1 MFIILICHQNDRGEL
16 LAKQLIFPPDNKL
29 FVCAVIGFILLPA
42 ATIPIQH
49 SIQPNTREAST
60 PLKSSFQHQ
69 DMSSDEAQYEPTS
82 TNFHPRYTGPP
93 PDEMTPQQLFLRHS
107 ILSTRPH
114 TGLSGPFGPWL
125 SIPAIASPSQELG
138 RVVRYETS
146 LSRRESE
153 LVILLTGAK
162 YQSETEF
169 DLHVGEARRAGV
181 GWDVIRSI
189 PRGVVRSSSSNNA
202 VSMVSGNAQKSMLE
216 EKFSFERVKEC
227 VIPLLIKEHDSM
239 QSGEEEDGV
248 TMITNNNIKERE
260 VAIVLFAAEL
270 LDSNT
275 VSDETYATTKQVLGG
290 DDSILVEIT
299 AIVGYYAYVSYT
311 LNVFRIPSS
320 EVA

>member
-1 MFIILICHQNDRGEL
+1 M
-16 LAKQLIFPPDNKL
+16 
-29 FVCAVIGFILLPA
+29 
-42 ATIPIQH
+42 
-49 SIQPNTREAST
+49 
-60 PLKSSFQHQ
+60 SSFQQQ
-69 DMSSDEAQYEPTS
+69 DMSNDEAQYEPTS

-93 PDEMTPQQLFLRHS
+93 PDEMTPQQLSLRHS

-125 SIPAIASPSQELG
+125 SVPAIASPSQELG
-138 RVVRYETS
+138 RVVRYETT

-189 PRGVVRSSSSNNA
+189 PRGIVTSSSSNNA
-202 VSMVSGNAQKSMLE
+202 VSMDSGTDSTQKSSSE
-216 EKFSFERVKEC
+216 EKFSFERVNESVK
-227 VIPLLIKEHDSM
+227 PLLIKEHDAM
-239 QSGEEEDGV
+239 QFLEEEDGV
-248 TMITNNNIKERE
+248 TRITNENIKERE

-275 VSDETYATTKQVLGG
+275 VSDETYATTRQVLGG
-290 DDSILVEIT
+290 DDSTLVEIT
-299 AIVGYYAYVSYT
+299 TIVGYYAYVSYT